1 MIDDITFWLKQVLQI
16 LRYLVLEFDLGNS
29 MDLSGTL
36 ISVLQHS
43 VTYTLGIITCVWS
56 DMYSY
61 GRGGMMEQCYD
72 VNSSLLGSLEW

>member
-1 MIDDITFWLKQVLQI
+1 
-16 LRYLVLEFDLGNS
+16 
-29 MDLSGTL
+29 MDLSGSL